1 MIATGSAKLLVVD
14 DEVDTCHNLRDI
26 LNDVGFEVDVAHSGE
41 EALALFQERHYDVAL
56 LDLKMPG
63 MSGLE
68 LYQRIKEMG
77 RGTVAIIVTAYAT
90 HETAHSALKAGA
102 WKVLTK
108 PVELGRLLDLIS
120 EAVSR
125 PLVMVVD
132 DDRDLCANLIDLL
145 RDKGFRVCVAHST
158 EEAGDRVKIIDAQV
172 VMIDMRLPG
181 GDGSEVFRM
190 VRTANPQA
198 RTILITGH
206 RGELERQIDAVLS
219 DGADAICYKPFDMS
233 NLLTTLHFLSGKAS

>member
-1 MIATGSAKLLVVD
+1 MVASGAAKLLVVD
-14 DEVDTCHNLRDI
+14 DEVDTCDNLRDI
-26 LNDVGFEVDVAHSGE
+26 LNDVGFDVDVAHSGE
-41 EALALFQERHYDVAL
+41 EALALFAERHYDVAL

-158 EEAGDRVKIIDAQV
+158 QEASERVNLVDFQV
-172 VMIDMRLPG
+172 VLIDMRLPS
-181 GDGSEVFRM
+181 GDGRDVFRM
-190 VRTANPQA
+190 VREANPSA
-198 RTILITGH
+198 RQKTTETHDIAPISWTSNG
-206 RGELERQIDAVLS
+206 
-219 DGADAICYKPFDMS
+219 GADV
-233 NLLTTLHFLSGKAS
+233 